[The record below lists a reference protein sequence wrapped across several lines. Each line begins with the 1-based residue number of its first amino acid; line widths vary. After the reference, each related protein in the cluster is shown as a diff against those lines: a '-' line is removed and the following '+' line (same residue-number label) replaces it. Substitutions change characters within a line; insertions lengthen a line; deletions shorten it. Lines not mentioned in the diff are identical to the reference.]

1 MTSLGFHFGALSSI
15 TGQRTQDLQQLAQQ
29 REPDAS
35 GINSERNRGL
45 IGFTGRSVVITP
57 AELLFDPNLNDSD
70 RIYWCALRLMCQEG
84 SNSVNIMP
92 DQNELAE
99 RLGKTRYMIIVYNK
113 MLRATRW
120 ITQVEALRQ
129 NNIPTRYSY
138 AIHEHPIDLEE
149 VLLIDSEYKD
159 FIQKEAI
166 REKNAPRLSQYC
178 QRIVKQLGIKDSS
191 IVSLPHIDNIV
202 PAVEFIQ
209 QPDIENTAAAVE
221 FIQQAESPAV
231 DFIQQAESPAVE
243 FIQQAERPAVEFI
256 QQAERPAV
264 EFTQQAESPAVEFI
278 QQAESSAVEFIQQA
292 ESPAVDFIQQA
303 ESPAVEFI
311 QQRDDSLLE
320 TGDIYKRARD
330 AQADPLRA
338 GAPTQ
343 IGINKIKDF
352 INTHPS
358 IQGRGYGGR
367 EGLEGTDGNPSPPT
381 SESPFAWLHE
391 APFSRLIPA
400 LEEKFGRKGTHALFN
415 RIKLGEY
422 RFRDQPF
429 RYRADPDD
437 AAVILVSL
445 LDRDVKSPLAFI
457 DGLLWRAAQG
467 ELIWQEGQLL
477 HWRRLTGEK
486 NKPTEQTGILP
497 DGTWLEGISGTRYC
511 IEDGTIWSV
520 AAWEALQNG
529 AAARGEPIPESADKR
544 DGLNTVGI
552 NLIRDCMHLL
562 VAGKLRVIDRGQE

>member
-138 AIHEHPIDLEE
+138 AIHERPIELEE

-209 QPDIENTAAAVE
+209 QPEIENTAAAVE
-221 FIQQAESPAV
+221 FTQQAESPAV
-231 DFIQQAESPAVE
+231 VFIQQAESPAVE
-243 FIQQAERPAVEFI
+243 FIQQAE
-256 QQAERPAV
+256 
-264 EFTQQAESPAVEFI
+264 SPAVE
-278 QQAESSAVEFIQQA
+278 
-292 ESPAVDFIQQA
+292 FIQQA

-367 EGLEGTDGNPSPPT
+367 EGLEETDGNPSPPT

-477 HWRRLTGEK
+477 HWRCLTGEK